1 MITKS
6 SPSHGSMPD
15 HDPDILLNTAEREI
29 IRREFM
35 SRFNDAPSVHEGFH
49 VKRWSTGPN
58 KGKPKLTAGISGM
71 LERGLITITD
81 EGYWPRAKFSEKGL
95 RALKLMAA
103 DRRAFDPSRYSQLID
118 ELAQI
123 PD

>member
-1 MITKS
+1 MNDADLS
-6 SPSHGSMPD
+6 LSP
-15 HDPDILLNTAEREI
+15 AEREI

-35 SRFNDAPSVHEGFH
+35 SRYNEAPSVHEGFH

-58 KGKPKLTAGISGM
+58 KGKPKMTTAVQGM
-71 LERGLITITD
+71 LDRGLITIAD
-81 EGYWPRAKFSEKGL
+81 EGFWPRAKFTERGL
-95 RALKLMAA
+95 RALKVMAA
-103 DRRAFDPSRYSQLID
+103 DRRALDPTRYAQLID